1 MLSAESLGTLLLSL
15 ATGFPDRAKH
25 MVQTS
30 EELTEE
36 ERQLLWQPLVSSD
49 EPAVQARR
57 LGDAVRSAGKWD
69 FFANECY
76 RTAFYLGDGLD
87 ELRQD
92 ELFAYFR
99 SNRAGR
105 VLDKWVHYFPIY
117 SRHFAPYRGRPVRIL
132 EIGIYR
138 GGSLDMWQWYFGDQ
152 VTLVGIDIDDSA
164 RAASDPRHAVEIGDQ
179 TDAEF
184 LRQVSERHGPFD
196 IVIDDGG
203 HEMRQQIVTAE
214 TLFPLLA
221 DGGVFLIED
230 CHTSYWESHNGGR
243 GREGTFIEWTKNRID
258 DVNGYHQAGDVD
270 RLWTDQVAGIHY
282 YDSVVVLD
290 KKTRF
295 APFAEQV
302 GHAEFLM
309 YPRSVAQMMAEL
321 VATRDS
327 AITERDAYAATL
339 AQNRGDLEDE
349 IRALRAELAG
359 LRPENARLSL
369 RLRQARE
376 DLDLT
381 RESLRSLRRS
391 GRDRLRRLVGRD
403 GR

>member
-49 EPAVQARR
+49 QPAVQARR

-138 GGSLDMWQWYFGDQ
+138 GGSLDMWRWYFGDQ

-179 TDAEF
+179 TDADF
-184 LRQVSERHGPFD
+184 LRRVSERHGPFD

-309 YPRSVAQMMAEL
+309 YPRSVSQMMAEL

-359 LRPENARLSL
+359 LRPENARLGL
-369 RLRQARE
+369 RLKQARE

-391 GRDRLRRLVGRD
+391 GRDRLRRLVSRD

>member
-15 ATGFPDRAKH
+15 ATGFPDRAKN

-30 EELTEE
+30 DELTED

-49 EPAVQARR
+49 VPAVQVRG

-87 ELRQD
+87 ELRTD
-92 ELFAYFR
+92 ELFSYFR

-105 VLDKWVHYFPIY
+105 VLDKWVHYFPLY

-138 GGSLDMWQWYFGDQ
+138 GGSLDMWQWYFGPQ
-152 VTLVGIDIDDSA
+152 VTLVGIDIDEDA
-164 RAASDPRHAVEIGDQ
+164 RAATDPRHVVEIGDQ
-179 TDAEF
+179 TDPVF
-184 LRQVSERHGPFD
+184 LRRVAEQHGPFD
-196 IVIDDGG
+196 IIIDDGG
-203 HEMRQQIVTAE
+203 HEMRQQIITAE

-221 DGGVFLIED
+221 DGGVFLVED
-230 CHTSYWESHNGGR
+230 CHTSYWESHHGGR
-243 GREGTFIEWTKNRID
+243 GRKGTFIEWTKDRID
-258 DVNGYHQAGDVD
+258 DVNGYHQAREVD
-270 RLWTDQVAGIHY
+270 RLWTDQVAGMHY

-309 YPRSVAQMMAEL
+309 YPRSVAQMMTEL
-321 VATRDS
+321 VATRD
-327 AITERDAYAATL
+327 AAVTERDAFGAAL
-339 AQNRGDLEDE
+339 QRDRSDLEDE
-349 IRALRAELAG
+349 IRALRAEVTS
-359 LRPENARLSL
+359 LRPENARLGL

-376 DLDLT
+376 DLDIT
-381 RESLRSLRRS
+381 RESLRRLRHD
-391 GRDRLRRLVGRD
+391 GRERLRRLVRRD